1 MKLNTAALSV
11 PLFVTM
17 TPVPG
22 SPVVTVPTAIVA
34 AEPAVPVSPLAP
46 FNESKKASGDLPLF
60 PV

>member
-1 MKLNTAALSV
+1 MKLNTATLDV

-17 TPVPG
+17 TFVPG

-34 AEPAVPVSPLAP
+34 AVPVSP
-46 FNESKKASGDLPLF
+46 FNESKKSFADFPLF